1 MGSRVFFE
9 EIFGDGPHGTNNE
22 SVRAWMMI
30 LCIRKKS
37 SSIYRGSDPRSDPR
51 CAPTLGLRL
60 SLAFGM
66 VQRMILMILL
76 KIWKQELSLR

>member
-9 EIFGDGPHGTNNE
+9 EIFEDGPRGTNNE

-30 LCIRKKS
+30 LCIRKES
-37 SSIYRGSDPRSDPR
+37 SSIYRGSDLGSDPR

-60 SLAFGM
+60 ALAFG
-66 VQRMILMILL
+66 VIQRMILMILL
-76 KIWKQELSLR
+76 KIWKQKLSLR